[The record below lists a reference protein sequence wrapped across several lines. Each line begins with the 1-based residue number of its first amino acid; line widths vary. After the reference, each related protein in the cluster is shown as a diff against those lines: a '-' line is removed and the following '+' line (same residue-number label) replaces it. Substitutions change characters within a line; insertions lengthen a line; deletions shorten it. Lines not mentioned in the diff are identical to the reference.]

1 MQCTFLKDKYISF
14 VEIRFTGVSLRN
26 KTLRVNDIL
35 LKFDNKD
42 IGQYL
47 KASHA
52 SSLLNIGTNKPRGL
66 YFSKALFEG
75 LSFGGAYIRRGL

>member
-14 VEIRFTGVSLRN
+14 VDIRFTGVSLRN

-42 IGQYL
+42 IGRYL
-47 KASHA
+47 KASHT
-52 SSLLNIGTNKPRGL
+52 SSLLNIGTI
-66 YFSKALFEG
+66 FDISV
-75 LSFGGAYIRRGL
+75 